1 MHLRYRSILL
11 VPACLMAFAGV
22 VSAQV
27 LINEIRVDNTGTDTD
42 EYFEL
47 VGTPGASLAGLFYIV
62 LGDGSSSSSSGGCS
76 GTVEAVVD
84 LSAFSIQADGFFAA
98 RNSAATPV
106 LTGYD
111 ASVAL
116 AFENS
121 DNVTH
126 LVVSGFTGTLTQDL
140 DTNDDGVLDITPWT
154 MILDSI
160 GLSEGTT
167 FVCPTTGN
175 NDEWLY
181 GVGVVGPDGIFAAA
195 GMRRCTAGLIQSP
208 IGVSPTVDTPGAAN
222 ACTVAVEST
231 AWSHV
236 KVLFR

>member
-11 VPACLMAFAGV
+11 VPACLMTLASV
-22 VSAQV
+22 VSGQV

-47 VGTPGASLAGLFYIV
+47 IGTPGQSLAGLFYIV

-76 GTVEAVVD
+76 GTVETIAD
-84 LSAFSIQADGFFAA
+84 LSAFSIQADGYFAA
-98 RNSAATPV
+98 RNSAATPT

-111 ASVAL
+111 ASIAL

-126 LVVSGFTGTLTQDL
+126 LVVSGFTGTAAQDL
-140 DTNDDGVLDITPWT
+140 DTNDDGVLDVTPWT
-154 MILDSI
+154 MIVDSV
-160 GLSEGTT
+160 GLSEGTA

-181 GVGVVGPDGIFAAA
+181 STATVGPDGTFAAA
-195 GMRRCTAGLIQSP
+195 GMRRCSAGLIQSP
-208 IGVSPTVDTPGAAN
+208 IAIGVDTPGSVN
-222 ACTVAVEST
+222 NCTVAVEST
-231 AWSHV
+231 AWGSV